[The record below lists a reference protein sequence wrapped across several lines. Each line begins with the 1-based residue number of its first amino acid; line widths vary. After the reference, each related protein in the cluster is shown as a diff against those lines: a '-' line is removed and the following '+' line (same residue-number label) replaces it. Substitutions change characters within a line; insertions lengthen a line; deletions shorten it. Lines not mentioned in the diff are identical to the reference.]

1 MTIEAVPKRR
11 AIPDPVLS
19 HVPPST
25 EVTLTLLSCNGH
37 EKAT

>member
-1 MTIEAVPKRR
+1 MTIEAVPRRR

-25 EVTLTLLSCNGH
+25 EMTLTLLSCNGQ